1 LADKSQENKID
12 ILKNLFSLRT
22 LLGFAVGAF
31 IIYFF
36 LRNFELAKALTTLS
50 QIKLHY
56 FLLATVIYY
65 LSLPIRGWRWGL
77 LMRPAGIEIETKPLT
92 HYYFLSWFA
101 NSLLPARIG
110 DIYRAYLLKKNKKV
124 SISMSI
130 GVLFSER
137 IFDLV
142 LVSSLVIISGSYYWG
157 LLIGTSEGDFLIFG
171 LMAVLLLF
179 VFFIAAVG
187 GLPYLIRFVP
197 ERFRDKIERFRKGLF
212 RSPGKL
218 PVVILATL
226 AIWLSEAL
234 RLFLVLQAF
243 GVDTG
248 FFMALFVSQASLIVM
263 AVPLSPA
270 GLGIVELLML
280 KVMASSGLAPEMA
293 GAITIADRIISY
305 WSLLVF
311 GAITYIFSPRV
322 R

>member
-1 LADKSQENKID
+1 LTKEFQDKKID
-12 ILKNLFSLRT
+12 IIKNLFSLRT

-36 LRNFELAKALTTLS
+36 LRNFELDKALTTLS
-50 QIKLHY
+50 RIKLHY
-56 FLLATVIYY
+56 FLLAGIVYY
-65 LSLPIRGWRWGL
+65 SSLPIRGWRWGL
-77 LMRPAGIEIETKPLT
+77 LMRPAGIEIETKPLA

-110 DIYRAYLLKKNKKV
+110 DIYRAYLLKKNKGI

-157 LLIGTSEGDFLIFG
+157 VLIGTSEGDYLIFG
-171 LMAVLLLF
+171 LMAVLLLL

-187 GLPYLIRFVP
+187 GLPHLIGLIP
-197 ERFRDKIERFRKGLF
+197 ERFRDKIERFRQGLF
-212 RSPGKL
+212 RSPRQL
-218 PVVILATL
+218 PVLILATL

-248 FFMALFVSQASLIVM
+248 FFMALFVSQASLILM

-305 WSLLVF
+305 WSLLAF
-311 GAITYIFSPRV
+311 GAIAYILSPRV